1 MVKEK
6 MTAVILAG
14 GRASRMG
21 FCDKAFLE
29 IGGRSLIDRQL
40 EVLRKLFKKIVIV
53 TNSPDKYRRIKGV
66 EVISDII
73 PHQGP
78 LGGIYS
84 GLKTSKDRYNF
95 IFACDMPFLNESL
108 IRYMMKKKNGYD
120 VIIPKVEKRFHPLF
134 GIYSKNC
141 IPIIEEMLK
150 RDMLK
155 ISGIFPEAK
164 THFISKKDL
173 NRFDKGMFSLVNI
186 NTKNNLKTVKA
197 RLK

>member
-1 MVKEK
+1 

-40 EVLRKLFKKIVIV
+40 EALRKLFKKIIIV

-84 GLKTSKDRYNF
+84 GLKASKDRYNF
-95 IFACDMPFLNESL
+95 VVACDMPFLSGPL
-108 IRYMMKKKNGYD
+108 IKYISARKDKYD
-120 VIIPKVEKRFHPLF
+120 IIIPRIEKKSHPLF

-141 IPIIEEMLK
+141 VPVIEGMLK
-150 RDMLK
+150 QDRLK
-155 ISGIFPEAK
+155 ISNIFPRVK
-164 THFISKKDL
+164 THFILKKEII
-173 NRFDKGMFSLVNI
+173 RFDKDLDSLVNI
-186 NTKNNLKTVKA
+186 NSMEDLMRIKEGNGK
-197 RLK
+197 